1 MPGGSNLVALLI
13 AATFIAAPQKSP
25 LRESHQQSTKW
36 HSLPREQR
44 APPQREWDTHN
55 LISAD
60 YISDGDQGRP
70 ALENLHGRRCEKN
83 VDGVTGIHGESTGNA
98 LFDAL
103 IQNLKAATRFTI
115 IIGSSINKMLGLSE
129 GTTKDEPAA
138 RGMEHCSAG
147 IGVLQRDTNVIWIQ
161 NAKIDQFL
169 PEVFDCLSDRSR
181 PKP

>member
-98 LFDAL
+98 LFGAL

-115 IIGSSINKMLGLSE
+115 IVGNSINKMLGLPDA
-129 GTTKDEPAA
+129 TTKEERAV
-138 RGMEHCSAG
+138 RRMEHCSAG
-147 IGVLQRDTNVIWIQ
+147 I
-161 NAKIDQFL
+161 
-169 PEVFDCLSDRSR
+169 SSR
-181 PKP
+181 PRTSLVRHWAAGIHPTAHQEL